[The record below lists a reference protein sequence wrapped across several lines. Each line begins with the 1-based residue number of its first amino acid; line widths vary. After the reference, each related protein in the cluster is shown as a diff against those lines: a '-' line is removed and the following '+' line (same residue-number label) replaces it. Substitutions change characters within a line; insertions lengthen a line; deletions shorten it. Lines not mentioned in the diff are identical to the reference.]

1 MNRLAA
7 KFKPGAGDWPG
18 CTSLR
23 SKETS
28 HARSSGTPSWW
39 NRSRKLSRQAVN
51 AEMHGPRGWH
61 EKGLAC
67 QGVGPWRTR
76 EAFWRPRSCQ

>member
-28 HARSSGTPSWW
+28 HARSSGTW
-39 NRSRKLSRQAVN
+39 L
-51 AEMHGPRGWH
+51 
-61 EKGLAC
+61 GLRL
-67 QGVGPWRTR
+67 GLGLG
-76 EAFWRPRSCQ
+76 